1 MNLLLII
8 LVFVLIS
15 FIIKFFPKSF
25 NIIILLTCCCVIF
38 SYFELTKSFPE
49 HSFLPQKYQYEQ
61 DCRYNRLVHS
71 LRNHRLDFEETIP
84 DILNDK
90 NIYKMFPSYLASNP
104 ILFDFYDLSV
114 YNGKVYIYWG
124 LTPLL
129 LFYLPFNL
137 ITNLYLSD
145 NSVVFILLSLLFLLS
160 LLILKKFFNTLFP
173 EKDYKEKI
181 LFYLSTLITGFGN
194 YSVFIAIRPSICEV
208 AVACAAVLLLLAVY
222 LFIKYI
228 TEQKYKNI
236 IIFFTGLL
244 LSLSVGCRPH
254 YILFIP
260 LFYIFIIYIQYT
272 KGDKI
277 KDIFKT
283 SLVFLLPYIIYGT
296 VLALYNYCRFDSV
309 FEFGWKYQLN
319 HMLQYYYTPTLK
331 DFVTGFKHHLFQFP
345 LISKENY
352 TVFSLVKVT
361 GHRIGN
367 ELITGLIYFYPLS
380 VFLILSPVLFFI
392 RCNKKVLISL
402 LISLLISIFLIN
414 FVTACFFGMIQRY
427 VFEYTY
433 ILTIITLM
441 ILFICYYNASK
452 DMKNI
457 IFISFVFLVI
467 FTLYINIS
475 LLLSFNHVIMFARTE
490 SLSFYE
496 KLINFLFNAKLSFG
510 LTV

>member
-38 SYFELTKSFPE
+38 SYFELTKAFPE

-71 LRNHRLDFEETIP
+71 IRNHRLDFEEEVP
-84 DILNDK
+84 DILNNK
-90 NIYKMFPSYLASNP
+90 NIYDIYPYLLTQNP
-104 ILFDFYDLSV
+104 ALLNFYDLSV
-114 YNGKVYIYWG
+114 YKGKVYIYWG
-124 LTPLL
+124 ITPLL

-137 ITNLYLSD
+137 VTNLYLSD
-145 NSVVFILLSLLFLLS
+145 NSVVFILVSLIFLLS
-160 LLILKKFFNTLFP
+160 LLILKKFFNILSS

-208 AVACAAVLLLLAVY
+208 AVACAAVLLLLSVY

-260 LFYIFIIYIQYT
+260 LFYIFIIYIQHS
-272 KGDKI
+272 KGDKL

-283 SLVFLLPYIIYGT
+283 SLVFLLPCIIYGT
-296 VLALYNYCRFDSV
+296 VLALYNYYRFDSV

-319 HMLQYYYTPTLK
+319 HLLLYYHTPALK
-331 DFVTGFKHHLFQFP
+331 DFLVGFNYHLFQFP
-345 LISKENY
+345 EIDSANY
-352 TVFSLVKVT
+352 TMFSLVKVT

-367 ELITGLIYFYPLS
+367 ELISGLIYTYP
-380 VFLILSPVLFFI
+380 
-392 RCNKKVLISL
+392 
-402 LISLLISIFLIN
+402 ISIFLALSPILFLVKCDKKVIISLFISMFFIN
-414 FVTACFFGMIQRY
+414 FVTACFFGMIQRF

-433 ILTIITLM
+433 ILTIVTLM
-441 ILFICYYNASK
+441 ILFVYYRNTSK
-452 DMKNI
+452 ETKNI
-457 IFISFVFLVI
+457 LLVFFALLVV
-467 FTLYINIS
+467 FTLYININ
-475 LLLSFNHVIMFARTE
+475 LLLSFNHLTMFARAE
-490 SLSFYE
+490 SLPFYE
-496 KLINFLFNAKLSFG
+496 KIINFLFNAKLSFS